1 MNNFTYREGSLYAE
15 NVPVS
20 DIAATHGTPCYI
32 YSRAALEAAF
42 EEYQNALDG
51 CEHLICYAVKA
62 NSNLAVLNV
71 LARLGAGF
79 DIVSGGELERV
90 IAAGGDPAKIVFSGV
105 GKKPEEMSRALQL
118 GIACFNL
125 ESAAELEV
133 LDRVAGELGRVA
145 PISVRGNPDVDAQT
159 HPYIST
165 GLRENKFGV
174 TVEEAVRV
182 YQRAGQLEHVQVV
195 GLDCHIGS
203 QLTQLSPFIDALHRL
218 LALVDTLAE
227 LGIVIRHLDLGGGLG
242 VRYRDEA
249 PPSIAEYIREIRR
262 VLGERDVQLL
272 FEPGRSIAANAGL
285 LVTQVQY
292 LKPTPEHNFALVDAA
307 MNDMIRP
314 ALYQAWLDIQPV
326 RHHAEGATALW
337 DVVGPVCETGDFL
350 GKGRE
355 LSLCQGDLLAL
366 FGAGAYGFTMSSN
379 YNSRGRAPEIMVD
392 GDRAHL
398 VRERETIADIM
409 RSESCL
415 PDPGAGT
422 RVSDR

>member
-1 MNNFTYREGSLYAE
+1 MNNFPYRDGNLYAE

-32 YSRAALEAAF
+32 YSRAALESAF
-42 EEYQNALDG
+42 REYQQALEG
-51 CEHLICYAVKA
+51 AEHLICYAVKA

-90 IAAGGDPAKIVFSGV
+90 VAAGGDPKKIVFSGV
-105 GKKPEEMSRALQL
+105 GKKPGEMARALEL
-118 GIACFNL
+118 GIHCFNL

-133 LDRVAGELGRVA
+133 LDTVAGEMGRVA
-145 PISVRGNPDVDAQT
+145 PISVRVNPDVDAKT

-174 TVEEAVRV
+174 TVDEALQV
-182 YQRAGQLEHVQVV
+182 YQRATQLKHVEVI

-203 QLTQLSPFIDALHRL
+203 QLTEISPFIDALHRL
-218 LALVDTLAE
+218 LTLVDTLADR
-227 LGIVIRHLDLGGGLG
+227 GITIRHLDLGGGLG
-242 VRYRDEA
+242 VRYRDEQ
-249 PPSIAEYIREIRR
+249 PPSIADYIGAIRR
-262 VLGERDVQLL
+262 ELAGRDVQLL

-285 LVTQVQY
+285 LVTRVEY
-292 LKPTPEHNFALVDAA
+292 LKPTTEHNFALVDAA

-326 RHHAEGATALW
+326 QHNAQGKSARW
-337 DVVGPVCETGDFL
+337 DIVGPVCETGDFL
-350 GKGRE
+350 GKDRE
-355 LSLCQGDLLAL
+355 LSLAQGDLLAL

-392 GDRAHL
+392 GEHVHL
-398 VRERETIADIM
+398 IRERESIADIM
-409 RSESCL
+409 RTETCL
-415 PDPGAGT
+415 P
-422 RVSDR
+422 